1 MERAKPDSRR
11 EKIRLLIAAKA
22 LAATKELEDAIT
34 LEQQMEI
41 QRRVLA
47 LISFVP
53 DFKEEYTNKE
63 LTQANFISKPAVDHQ
78 CQIPI

>member
-1 MERAKPDSRR
+1 MFGPTQWNGRNPDSRR

-41 QRRVLA
+41 QKK
-47 LISFVP
+47 STCF
-53 DFKEEYTNKE
+53 N
-63 LTQANFISKPAVDHQ
+63 
-78 CQIPI
+78 